1 MWSKRQVGPLGPG
14 VEGRKSPL
22 FALGLEEFK
31 SRRQITMR
39 NPSGMARAAV
49 RQVNQVRLM
58 KGPVAPPGRSQGQV
72 HLGT

>member
-1 MWSKRQVGPLGPG
+1 MEAFRQGLRNGVSEAGIGGLEAEVWSKRQVGPLGPG

-39 NPSGMARAAV
+39 NPSGT
-49 RQVNQVRLM
+49 
-58 KGPVAPPGRSQGQV
+58 GPGSGQA
-72 HLGT
+72 G